1 MEKINNFI
9 ENLSNGI
16 YWVLIGIIVA
26 LIIATA
32 VLSLYAF
39 FVKRKNEHKYAT
51 AIRNAFATWITG
63 GLLSLIAIVF
73 FASGQS
79 GISLTFVELYFVIF
93 FFSSLI
99 AVFKMF
105 GAKTKNS
112 DSNNLKIDIT
122 TLKFVD
128 LGLPSGKLWATENV
142 KDENGNEAFFSFDD
156 SVNAFGK
163 NLPSMDDWEELI
175 DNCSYKWNKKKKGFD
190 ITGANGNFIFL
201 PAAGYRSGDSVYYVG
216 SSGNYWSSSV
226 YTEHLAYYVLF
237 DSGDLKPQYYFS
249 SRCRGFS
256 VRLVR

>member
-9 ENLSNGI
+9 ENISNEI

-26 LIIATA
+26 LIVATA
-32 VLSLYAF
+32 ALSLYAF
-39 FVKRKNEHKYAT
+39 FVKKKNEHKHAT
-51 AIRNAFATWITG
+51 AVRNAFATWITG

-73 FASGQS
+73 FASSQS
-79 GISLTFVELYFVIF
+79 GISVTFVELYFVLF
-93 FFSSLI
+93 FLSSLI
-99 AVFKMF
+99 AAFKIF

-142 KDENGNEAFFSFDD
+142 KNENDDESHFTFDEA
-156 SVNAFGK
+156 VETFGK

-201 PAAGYRSGDSVYYVG
+201 PAAGYRSDDSVYYDG

-226 YTEHLAYYVLF
+226 YTEYLAFYVLF
-237 DSGDLKPQYYFS
+237 DSDDLKPQYYFS
-249 SRCRGFS
+249 SHCRGFS